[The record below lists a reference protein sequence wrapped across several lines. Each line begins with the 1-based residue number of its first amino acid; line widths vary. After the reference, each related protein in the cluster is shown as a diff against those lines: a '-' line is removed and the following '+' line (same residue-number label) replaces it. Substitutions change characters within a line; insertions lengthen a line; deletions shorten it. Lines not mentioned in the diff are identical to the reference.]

1 MTTGEKIKKGLQYS
15 LTTFSM
21 ERGGNS
27 YLTKQGDT
35 LSLTCQFSGLDCSFA
50 FEDMPVSH
58 EVIFTFYNDY
68 LKSFSAQPNFDIDH
82 FPDHLQH
89 DICCNTQMILHDIIN
104 CKFSGPFRNM
114 FLESKAL
121 SLLLCFQKCHEAN
134 QTDCGSCK
142 FLTKPIER
150 EKIIK
155 AKEIILNNLHS
166 PPTIPKLSL
175 QIGINQ
181 CYLKKGFKEIFG
193 MTVYDFVQEQ
203 RMLKAKLLLKQ
214 NKYSVSQ
221 VADQI
226 GYSSAGNFSNAF
238 KRYAGVFP
246 SELQTN

>member
-1 MTTGEKIKKGLQYS
+1 MSSEETIRAGLQYS
-15 LTTFSM
+15 MTT
-21 ERGGNS
+21 RP
-27 YLTKQGDT
+27 TKLESISFLEKKDHSI
-35 LSLTCQFSGLDCSFA
+35 SLTCQFSGPDCSLA
-50 FEDMPVSH
+50 FEDMPVSYCI
-58 EVIFTFYNDY
+58 EFTFHNDY
-68 LKSFSAQPNFDIDH
+68 LKAFSAGGNFGIND
-82 FPDHLQH
+82 FPDSMPHE
-89 DICCNTQMILHDIIN
+89 ICCNTQMILHDIIN
-104 CKFSGPFRNM
+104 CKHAGSFRNI

-121 SLLLCFQKCHEAN
+121 SLLLCFQKCNEAN

-155 AKEIILNNLHS
+155 AKEIILNNLHC
-166 PPTIPKLSL
+166 PLTIPKLSL

-181 CYLKKGFKEIFG
+181 CYLKKGFKEIYG
-193 MTVYDFVQEQ
+193 MTVYDYVQEQ

-221 VADQI
+221 VAEQI

-246 SELQTN
+246 SELQAN